1 MAKGIGDVLY
11 NLLSND
17 VDVSAIVGTNIFP
30 FLAVENVN
38 YPYIVFSQSGLEPTN
53 EKDGVSC
60 LDKIEVE
67 IEMYSETLAEVED
80 LADKVRVLLD
90 RYTGTVET
98 LIIQSATFLAEETG
112 YSDIDRVFLKMH
124 SYSFRH
130 QKA

>member
-1 MAKGIGDVLY
+1 MAKGIGDVIY

-30 FLAVENVN
+30 YLAIESVA
-38 YPYIVFSQSGLEPTN
+38 YPYIVYSQTGLEPTN

-80 LADKVRVLLD
+80 LADKVRTVLD
-90 RYTGTVET
+90 RYNGTVET
-98 LIIQSATFLAEETG
+98 LIIQSATFLAEDMG
-112 YSDIDRVFLKMH
+112 YSDIDRVFLKMQ